1 MADGTRDIRG
11 AKRILEE
18 LEGELIAFRR
28 DVHAHPELSYQE
40 RRTSRVIAD
49 RLRAAGL
56 EPRAVT
62 ETGLVCDVGAGPVSA
77 VLRADIDALPVGEET
92 GLPWASTVPEVAHAC
107 GHDVHLT
114 ALLGAGIAALVA
126 SRRRKA

>member
-40 RRTSRVIAD
+40 RRTSRVIAE

-56 EPRAVT
+56 
-62 ETGLVCDVGAGPVSA
+62 
-77 VLRADIDALPVGEET
+77 
-92 GLPWASTVPEVAHAC
+92 
-107 GHDVHLT
+107 
-114 ALLGAGIAALVA
+114 
-126 SRRRKA
+126 